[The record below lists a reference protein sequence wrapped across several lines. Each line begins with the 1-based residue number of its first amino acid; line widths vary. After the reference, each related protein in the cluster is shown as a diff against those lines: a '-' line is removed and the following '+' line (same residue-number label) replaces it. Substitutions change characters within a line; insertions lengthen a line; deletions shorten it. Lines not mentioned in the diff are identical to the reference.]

1 MEIKNQI
8 SKINNQTKKHLEFQ
22 VKAKGTEGEHLIL
35 TGGDDCMV
43 VLSRLVVK
51 KNKRVEVEKTK
62 VVELEVEKTKGG
74 EAVEMHMVWAST
86 SSNWSHSAQVV
97 VLQFGISSKVICDF
111 TNFYDKNGIT
121 LKSIIFLR

>member
-1 MEIKNQI
+1 MGWLDWMII
-8 SKINNQTKKHLEFQ
+8 IGHRYSKKHKKHLEFQ

-51 KNKRVEVEKTK
+51 KNKRVEVEKAK
-62 VVELEVEKTKGG
+62 VVEVEVEKTKGG
-74 EAVEMHMVWAST
+74 EVVEMHMLWAST

-97 VLQFGISSKVICDF
+97 VLQFRISSMVI
-111 TNFYDKNGIT
+111 
-121 LKSIIFLR
+121 

>member
-1 MEIKNQI
+1 MGWLDWMVII
-8 SKINNQTKKHLEFQ
+8 GHRYSKKHKKCLEFQ

-51 KNKRVEVEKTK
+51 KNKRVEVEKAK
-62 VVELEVEKTKGG
+62 VVEVEVEKTKG
-74 EAVEMHMVWAST
+74 EEVVEMHMVWAST

-97 VLQFGISSKVICDF
+97 VLQFRISSMVI
-111 TNFYDKNGIT
+111 
-121 LKSIIFLR
+121 

>member
-1 MEIKNQI
+1 MGLGWLDWMII
-8 SKINNQTKKHLEFQ
+8 IGHRYSKKHKKHLEFQ

-51 KNKRVEVEKTK
+51 KNKRVEVEKAK
-62 VVELEVEKTKGG
+62 VVEVEVEKTKGG
-74 EAVEMHMVWAST
+74 EVVEMHMLWAST

-97 VLQFGISSKVICDF
+97 VLQFRISSTVI
-111 TNFYDKNGIT
+111 
-121 LKSIIFLR
+121 

>member
-1 MEIKNQI
+1 MGLGWLDWMVII
-8 SKINNQTKKHLEFQ
+8 GHRYSKKHKKHLEFQ

-51 KNKRVEVEKTK
+51 KNKRVEVEKAK
-62 VVELEVEKTKGG
+62 VVEVEVEKTKGG
-74 EAVEMHMVWAST
+74 EVVEMHMLWAST

-97 VLQFGISSKVICDF
+97 VLQFRISSTVI
-111 TNFYDKNGIT
+111 
-121 LKSIIFLR
+121 

>member
-1 MEIKNQI
+1 MNIATD
-8 SKINNQTKKHLEFQ
+8 INNQTKKHLEFQ

-51 KNKRVEVEKTK
+51 KNKRVEVENAK
-62 VVELEVEKTKGG
+62 VVEMEKTKGG
-74 EAVEMHMVWAST
+74 EEVEMHMVWAST

-97 VLQFGISSKVICDF
+97 VLQFRISSTVI
-111 TNFYDKNGIT
+111 
-121 LKSIIFLR
+121 

>member
-1 MEIKNQI
+1 MGWLDWMVII
-8 SKINNQTKKHLEFQ
+8 GHRYSKKHKKHLKFQ

-51 KNKRVEVEKTK
+51 KNKRVEVEKAK
-62 VVELEVEKTKGG
+62 VVEVEVEKNNEG
-74 EAVEMHMVWAST
+74 EVVEMHMVWAST

-97 VLQFGISSKVICDF
+97 VFQFRISSIVI
-111 TNFYDKNGIT
+111 
-121 LKSIIFLR
+121 

>member
-1 MEIKNQI
+1 MGSGWLDWMVII
-8 SKINNQTKKHLEFQ
+8 GHRYSKKHKKHLEFQ

-51 KNKRVEVEKTK
+51 KNKRVEVEKAK
-62 VVELEVEKTKGG
+62 VVEVEVEKTKG
-74 EAVEMHMVWAST
+74 EEVVEMHMVWAST

-97 VLQFGISSKVICDF
+97 VLQFRISSTVI
-111 TNFYDKNGIT
+111 
-121 LKSIIFLR
+121 

>member
-1 MEIKNQI
+1 MNIATD
-8 SKINNQTKKHLEFQ
+8 INNQTKKHLEFQ

-35 TGGDDCMV
+35 TGGDDCML

-51 KNKRVEVEKTK
+51 KNKRVEVENAK
-62 VVELEVEKTKGG
+62 VVEVEKTKGG

-97 VLQFGISSKVICDF
+97 VLQFRISSTVI
-111 TNFYDKNGIT
+111 
-121 LKSIIFLR
+121 

>member
-1 MEIKNQI
+1 MNIATD
-8 SKINNQTKKHLEFQ
+8 INNQTKKHLEFQ
-22 VKAKGTEGEHLIL
+22 VKAQGTEGEHLIL

-51 KNKRVEVEKTK
+51 KNKRVEVEETK
-62 VVELEVEKTKGG
+62 VVEVENARVEVEKTKGG

-97 VLQFGISSKVICDF
+97 VLQFRISSTVI
-111 TNFYDKNGIT
+111 
-121 LKSIIFLR
+121 

>member
-1 MEIKNQI
+1 MNIATD
-8 SKINNQTKKHLEFQ
+8 INNQTKKHLEFQ

-51 KNKRVEVEKTK
+51 KNKRVEVENAK
-62 VVELEVEKTKGG
+62 VVEVEKTKGG

-97 VLQFGISSKVICDF
+97 VLQFRISSMV
-111 TNFYDKNGIT
+111 T
-121 LKSIIFLR
+121 

>member
-1 MEIKNQI
+1 MGWLDWMII
-8 SKINNQTKKHLEFQ
+8 IGHRYSKKHKKHLEFQ

-51 KNKRVEVEKTK
+51 KNKRVEVEKAK
-62 VVELEVEKTKGG
+62 VVEVEVEKTKGG
-74 EAVEMHMVWAST
+74 EVVEMHMLWAST

-97 VLQFGISSKVICDF
+97 VLQFRISSTVI
-111 TNFYDKNGIT
+111 
-121 LKSIIFLR
+121 

>member
-1 MEIKNQI
+1 
-8 SKINNQTKKHLEFQ
+8 
-22 VKAKGTEGEHLIL
+22 
-35 TGGDDCMV
+35 MV

-51 KNKRVEVEKTK
+51 KNKRVEVENAN
-62 VVELEVEKTKGG
+62 VGEVEVEKNKGG
-74 EAVEMHMVWAST
+74 EVVEMHMVWAST

-121 LKSIIFLR
+121 LKPIIFLR

>member
-1 MEIKNQI
+1 
-8 SKINNQTKKHLEFQ
+8 
-22 VKAKGTEGEHLIL
+22 
-35 TGGDDCMV
+35 MV

-74 EAVEMHMVWAST
+74 EEVEMHMVWAST

-97 VLQFGISSKVICDF
+97 VLQFRISSTVI
-111 TNFYDKNGIT
+111 
-121 LKSIIFLR
+121 

>member
-1 MEIKNQI
+1 MGWLDWMVIIGQRY
-8 SKINNQTKKHLEFQ
+8 SKKHKKCLEFQ

-51 KNKRVEVEKTK
+51 KNKRVEVEKAK
-62 VVELEVEKTKGG
+62 VVEVEVEKTKG
-74 EAVEMHMVWAST
+74 EEVVEMHMVWAST

-97 VLQFGISSKVICDF
+97 VLQFRISSMVI
-111 TNFYDKNGIT
+111 
-121 LKSIIFLR
+121 

>member
-1 MEIKNQI
+1 MGWLDWMII
-8 SKINNQTKKHLEFQ
+8 IGHRYSKKHKKHLEFQ

-51 KNKRVEVEKTK
+51 KNKRVEVEKAK
-62 VVELEVEKTKGG
+62 VVEVEVEKTKGG
-74 EAVEMHMVWAST
+74 EVVEMHMLWAST

-97 VLQFGISSKVICDF
+97 VLQFRISSLV
-111 TNFYDKNGIT
+111 T
-121 LKSIIFLR
+121 

>member
-1 MEIKNQI
+1 MGWLDWMII
-8 SKINNQTKKHLEFQ
+8 IGHRYSKKHKKHLEFQ

-51 KNKRVEVEKTK
+51 KNKRVEVEKAK
-62 VVELEVEKTKGG
+62 VVEVEVEKNNEG
-74 EAVEMHMVWAST
+74 EVVEMHMLWAST

-97 VLQFGISSKVICDF
+97 VLQFRISSMVI
-111 TNFYDKNGIT
+111 
-121 LKSIIFLR
+121 

>member
-1 MEIKNQI
+1 MNIATD
-8 SKINNQTKKHLEFQ
+8 INNQTKKHLEFQ

-51 KNKRVEVEKTK
+51 KNKRVEVENAKA
-62 VVELEVEKTKGG
+62 VEVEKNRGG
-74 EAVEMHMVWAST
+74 EVVEMHMVWAST

-97 VLQFGISSKVICDF
+97 VLQFRISSTV
-111 TNFYDKNGIT
+111 
-121 LKSIIFLR
+121 

>member
-1 MEIKNQI
+1 MNIATD
-8 SKINNQTKKHLEFQ
+8 INNQTKKHLEFQ

-51 KNKRVEVEKTK
+51 KNKRVEMEKAK
-62 VVELEVEKTKGG
+62 VVEVEVEKTKGG
-74 EAVEMHMVWAST
+74 EVVEMHMVWAST

-97 VLQFGISSKVICDF
+97 VLQFRISSTVI
-111 TNFYDKNGIT
+111 
-121 LKSIIFLR
+121 

>member
-1 MEIKNQI
+1 MGLGWLDWMVII
-8 SKINNQTKKHLEFQ
+8 GHRYSKKHKKCLEFQ

-51 KNKRVEVEKTK
+51 KKKRVVMEKAKVVEVEVEKTK
-62 VVELEVEKTKGG
+62 EGEV
-74 EAVEMHMVWAST
+74 VEMHMVWAST

-97 VLQFGISSKVICDF
+97 VLQFRISSTVI
-111 TNFYDKNGIT
+111 
-121 LKSIIFLR
+121 

>member
-1 MEIKNQI
+1 MNIATD
-8 SKINNQTKKHLEFQ
+8 INNQTKKHLEFQ
-22 VKAKGTEGEHLIL
+22 VKATGTEGEHLIL

-62 VVELEVEKTKGG
+62 GG

-97 VLQFGISSKVICDF
+97 VLQFRISSTVI
-111 TNFYDKNGIT
+111 
-121 LKSIIFLR
+121 

>member
-1 MEIKNQI
+1 MGLGWLDWMVII
-8 SKINNQTKKHLEFQ
+8 GHRYSKKHKKHLEFQ

-51 KNKRVEVEKTK
+51 KNKRVEVEKAK
-62 VVELEVEKTKGG
+62 VVEVEVEEAKVVEVEKTKGG
-74 EAVEMHMVWAST
+74 EVVEMHMVWAST

-97 VLQFGISSKVICDF
+97 VLQFRISSTVI
-111 TNFYDKNGIT
+111 
-121 LKSIIFLR
+121 

>member
-1 MEIKNQI
+1 MNIATD
-8 SKINNQTKKHLEFQ
+8 INNQTKKHLEFQ

-51 KNKRVEVEKTK
+51 KNKRVEVENAR
-62 VVELEVEKTKGG
+62 VEVEKTKGG

-121 LKSIIFLR
+121 LISIIFLR

>member
-1 MEIKNQI
+1 MNIATD
-8 SKINNQTKKHLEFQ
+8 INNQTKKHLEFQ

-51 KNKRVEVEKTK
+51 KNKRVEVEKAK
-62 VVELEVEKTKGG
+62 VVEVENARVEMEKTKEG

-97 VLQFGISSKVICDF
+97 VFQFRISSTVI
-111 TNFYDKNGIT
+111 
-121 LKSIIFLR
+121 